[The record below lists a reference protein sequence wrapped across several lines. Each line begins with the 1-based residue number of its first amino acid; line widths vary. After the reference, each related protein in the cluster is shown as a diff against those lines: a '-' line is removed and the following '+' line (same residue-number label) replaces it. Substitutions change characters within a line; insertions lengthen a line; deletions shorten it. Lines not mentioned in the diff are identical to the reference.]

1 LISADPPLD
10 DLRLAAEHLR
20 LALAAGQL
28 GDWSWDLA
36 TDQVTFSARG
46 ADFFGIPSDCP
57 IAWSRLRDLL
67 HEDDR
72 ERARL
77 AVETALAEHS
87 DYGIE
92 YRVRRPSGEQVWI
105 AADGRGVYA
114 PDGTVLGMI
123 GVVRDVTDRRLAS
136 ELNHRLAAIIES
148 SDDAIVSKTLDG
160 VITTWNAGAER
171 IFGYTADEAIG
182 QSILMLIPE
191 DRNDEEAT
199 IIAKI
204 RRGERVEHYET
215 LRLRKDG
222 TTIAIS
228 VTISPLTDGRGNII
242 GASKVARDVT
252 ERTRAVDELRR
263 SEANLREETA
273 ALEFINETGAVL
285 GSMLELDELLQEI
298 TAAATKLTGAEF
310 GAFFY
315 NDDTGKGESYRL
327 GSLSGAPRE
336 VFEILGPLRATPL
349 FAPTFNGDP
358 PIRSGD
364 ILKDSRYGQLAPHH
378 GMPAGH
384 LPVRS
389 YLAVP
394 VVSRTGD
401 IIGGLFFGHSA
412 IDVFSARAERIVTGV
427 AAQAAVAI
435 DNARLYQEVCRAADE
450 REQVIDAE
458 RAARAEA
465 ERTNVMKD
473 EFLATLS
480 HELRTPL
487 NAILGWSQV
496 LGMSE
501 RPEDLREGLAAIERN
516 ARAQTQL
523 IEDLLDMNRIIS
535 GKIRLDVQWVE
546 LAPLVES
553 AVESVRPTAD
563 AKQIRLRTILDPLAG
578 PVTGDPTRLQQVVW
592 NLLTNAIKF
601 TPKGGKV
608 DVMLERVNSHLEI
621 TVHDSG
627 IGIKS
632 EFLPIVFERFRQA
645 DSSTTRAYG
654 GLGLGLSIVKNL
666 VELHGGVVRVKSPGE
681 GLGATFTVSL
691 PLAPLR
697 SGEMR
702 EHPTASKAGTID
714 CEELHLAGVKI
725 LVIDD
730 EPDARALIRRVLE
743 QCQAEVVTAANAA
756 EGIEQLKTHRPDL
769 LISDIGM
776 PHKDGY
782 QFLREVRKLH
792 PRDGGR
798 TPAIALTAFARSED
812 RTRAMLAGYQVHI
825 AKPLEAQ
832 ELLATV
838 GSLTGRTGVR

>member
-1 LISADPPLD
+1 MPADLPLD
-10 DLRLAAEHLR
+10 VLRHPAEHFR

-28 GDWSWDLA
+28 GDWSWDAATDLA
-36 TDQVTFSARG
+36 TFGPHG
-46 ADFFGIPSDCP
+46 AAIFGIPADRP
-57 IAWSRLRDLL
+57 ITWERLRDLL

-77 AVETALAEHS
+77 AVENAIAERT
-87 DYGIE
+87 DYSIE
-92 YRVRRPSGEQVWI
+92 YRVRRPAGEYAWI
-105 AADGRGVYA
+105 AADGRAVYT
-114 PDGTVLGMI
+114 PDGAVQGMI
-123 GVVRDVTDRRLAS
+123 GVVRDVTARKLAS
-136 ELNHRLAAIIES
+136 ELSDRLAAIVES
-148 SDDAIVSKTLDG
+148 SDDAIISKTLDG
-160 VITTWNAGAER
+160 IITTWNASAQR
-171 IFGYTADEAIG
+171 IFGHTAAEAVG

-191 DRNDEEAT
+191 DRKDEEAT

-215 LRLRKDG
+215 IRLHKDG
-222 TTIAIS
+222 TPIAIS
-228 VTISPLTDGRGNII
+228 VTISPLVDSHGNII

-252 ERTRAVDELRR
+252 ERARADDALRR
-263 SEANLREETA
+263 SEQALREETR
-273 ALEFINETGAVL
+273 ALELINETGAVL
-285 GSMLELDELLQEI
+285 GSTLELDELLQQI
-298 TAAATKLTGAEF
+298 TDAATKLTGAEF

-315 NDDTGKGESYRL
+315 NVMNDKGESYL
-327 GSLSGAPRE
+327 LYALSGAPRE
-336 VFEILGPLRATPL
+336 AFDKLGQPRATDL
-349 FAPTFNGDP
+349 FGPTFRGEGT
-358 PIRSGD
+358 IRSGD
-364 ILKDSRYGQLAPHH
+364 ILKDPRYGSMAPHH

-389 YLAVP
+389 YLAIP
-394 VVSRTGD
+394 VVSRTGEV
-401 IIGGLFFGHSA
+401 IGGLFFGHSTP
-412 IDVFSARAERIVTGV
+412 DVFDARAERLITGV

-435 DNARLYQEVCRAADE
+435 DNARLYQEVCRASDE
-450 REQVIDAE
+450 REELLEAE
-458 RAARAEA
+458 RAARSEA
-465 ERTNVMKD
+465 ERMNVMKD

-496 LGMSE
+496 LGISD
-501 RPEDLREGLAAIERN
+501 RKEDMQEGLEAIQRN

-523 IEDLLDMNRIIS
+523 IEDLLDMSRIIS
-535 GKIRLDVQWVE
+535 GKIRLDVQWIE
-546 LAPLVES
+546 LAPLVEA
-553 AVESVRPTAD
+553 AVNTVRPSAE
-563 AKQIRLRTILDPLAG
+563 AKDIRLRTILDPLAG
-578 PVTGDPTRLQQVVW
+578 PVTGDPARLQQVVW

-601 TPKGGKV
+601 TPKHGKV
-608 DVMLERVNSHLEI
+608 DVLLERVNSHLEI

-627 IGIKS
+627 VGIKP

-645 DSSTTRAYG
+645 DSSTTRTYG
-654 GLGLGLSIVKNL
+654 GLGLGLSIVKSL
-666 VELHGGVVRVKSPGE
+666 VELHGGTIRAKSPGE

-702 EHPTASKAGTID
+702 EHPSARKPGGVD

-725 LVIDD
+725 LVVDD
-730 EPDARALIRRVLE
+730 EQDARTLIRRVLE
-743 QCQAEVVTAANAA
+743 QCKAEVVTAASAA
-756 EGIEQLKTHRPDL
+756 EGLELIKQHKPDI

-776 PHKDGY
+776 PITDGY
-782 QFLREVRKLH
+782 QFLRQVRKL
-792 PRDGGR
+792 PRNEGGR

-838 GSLTGRTGVR
+838 GSLAGRTGAQ